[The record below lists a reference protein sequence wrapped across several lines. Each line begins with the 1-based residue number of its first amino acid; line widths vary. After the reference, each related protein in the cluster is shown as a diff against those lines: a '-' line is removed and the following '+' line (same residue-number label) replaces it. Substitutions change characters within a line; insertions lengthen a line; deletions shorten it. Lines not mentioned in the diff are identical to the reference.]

1 MNLIRNCTLLWVG
14 LGMVK
19 IEAFFKLHFM
29 HQAVRVCRTDHTDSI
44 IARIACSFLLKY
56 AS

>member
-1 MNLIRNCTLLWVG
+1 
-14 LGMVK
+14 MVK

-44 IARIACSFLLKY
+44 IASIACSFLLKY